1 MDSENFMEDHELLTK
16 LSKNVP
22 KKASVL
28 KRDLDAR
35 AQSDAFRSNF
45 RLPIEEK
52 LDGKTECALWT
63 PYDKKEVRGVMY
75 LSNNYVCF
83 KSAVS

>member
-1 MDSENFMEDHELLTK
+1 MDSERFYEDHELLTK

-22 KKASVL
+22 KKPSVL

-45 RLPIEEK
+45 RLPVGEK
-52 LDGKTECALWT
+52 LDGRTECALWT
-63 PYDKKEVRGVMY
+63 PYDKKEVRGMMY
-75 LSNNYVCF
+75 QIGRAHV
-83 KSAVS
+83 